1 MFISALG
8 DNFSYEQAKNQTQ
21 FLKERQVPQADAAYK
36 VGLTQYSNNGQGFND
51 LLTAQ
56 TQLRNLEVQ
65 LALAES
71 NLLQA
76 QAVLL
81 VTAGKEPF

>member
-1 MFISALG
+1 VNSAYAYY
-8 DNFSYEQAKNQTQ
+8 DQARRQAQ
-21 FLKERQVPQADAAYK
+21 FLKERQLPQADAAYR
-36 VGLTQYSNNGQGFND
+36 VGLTQYSNNGQGFNN
-51 LLTAQ
+51 LLIAQ
-56 TQLRNLEVQ
+56 TQLRSLEVQ

-81 VTAGKEPF
+81 ATAGKEPF